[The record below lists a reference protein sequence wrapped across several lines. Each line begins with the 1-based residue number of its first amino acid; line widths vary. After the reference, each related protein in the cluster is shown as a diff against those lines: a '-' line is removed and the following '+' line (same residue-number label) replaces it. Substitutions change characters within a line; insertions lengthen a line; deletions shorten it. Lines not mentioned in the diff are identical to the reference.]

1 MIALINT
8 PKPVRL
14 RSGLLENGDRMTQ
27 AEFHRVYENYDEDV
41 KFELIGG
48 VVYMAAAMRHPHGS
62 FHIKLTYALEHFA
75 TATPGIEIAD
85 NASVIL
91 GDESEPQ
98 PDLSMRIETDCGG
111 QSHIDERGYLTGAP
125 ELVAEIAHSSRALD
139 LHAKRDDYQR
149 AGVLEYVVLCV
160 EERELHW
167 FHFPTGTQIEP
178 TREGIYRSR
187 VFPGLWIDGPALMA
201 KNSIQL
207 RATVE
212 RGLARREHATFVR
225 RLAAIRKKAD

>member
-1 MIALINT
+1 MIALNNI

-27 AEFHRVYENYDEDV
+27 AEFHRIYENYDEDV
-41 KFELIGG
+41 KFELVGG

-62 FHIKLTYALEHFA
+62 FHIKLSYALEHFA
-75 TATPGIEIAD
+75 TATPGVEIAD
-85 NASVIL
+85 NASAIL
-91 GDESEPQ
+91 GDGSEPQ
-98 PDLSMRIETDCGG
+98 PDLSMRITTECGG
-111 QSHIDERGYLTGAP
+111 QSYIDEQDYLTGAP
-125 ELVAEIAHSSRALD
+125 ELVAEIAHSSRAID

-149 AGVLEYVVLCV
+149 AGVIEYVVLCV

-167 FHFPTGTQIEP
+167 FHFPTGENIEP

-201 KNSIQL
+201 KDSAQL
-207 RATVE
+207 RKTVE

-225 RLAAIRKKAD
+225 RLAATRKKAK